1 MKILK
6 GIFSQNCNDYEQI
19 KSVINSM
26 KPEIDK
32 CFGPALK
39 REAAVFQEKLSSMTG
54 FIKEQYLEIKS
65 IQ

>member
-1 MKILK
+1 MKILT

-32 CFGPALK
+32 CFGPALN

-54 FIKEQYLEIKS
+54 FIK
-65 IQ
+65 